1 MQRRT
6 FPSILL
12 YSFGLALAL
21 SLVFNGF
28 LLYKQS
34 HQPGMYDYELGSTVQ
49 PLAHVVWQQ
58 QLSDCQRTNQ
68 QQDSLIRRLEQI
80 PGASPGQSVAVQPA
94 SPK

>member
-34 HQPGMYDYELGSTVQ
+34 HQQGSYDYELVNS
-49 PLAHVVWQQ
+49 AHPIDQIVWQQ
-58 QLSDCQRTNQ
+58 QLSDCQKTNR
-68 QQDSLIRRLEQI
+68 QQDSLIRRLEQAYNA
-80 PGASPGQSVAVQPA
+80 PPGQSVAVQQP
-94 SPK
+94 SP